1 MSKYKDYFK
10 NVINTM
16 DKDFLWTID
25 NNETFIEQL
34 IENEIKPTHFLY
46 QKNFIPIA
54 SCKNKND
61 VLGYYEENGKDVIVA
76 IHFMGYVSTDKDNPI
91 FDIFENICV
100 ACIKIVDVY
109 NNLYKNNRYPIM
121 LDGERIKSEKTTITL
136 RGFYNILPLIYDS
149 LWKINEFRGEYA
161 DGSEIQLLKI
171 QDLFQFFIA
180 EFPYKIRDIFIL
192 AEIGNYFDACILLRS
207 LIETF
212 IYFKYYIIKNDGD
225 NLSRYVRRDKEYKIS
240 IKAIMEHVVPGFYDN
255 EYAELCKFTHGNPLI
270 LGLFRG
276 NVDKSH
282 PLRYSINGINLDWYS
297 YIANLTTPIIIG
309 MFNMFDRVYKKN
321 TIHVYKP
328 LVDEINIVK
337 EFIFNDM
344 DERFEKYPKQKET
357 IERYKKIIEF

>member
-10 NVINTM
+10 NVINSM
-16 DKDFLWTID
+16 DKDFLWTTD
-25 NNETFIEQL
+25 NNETYIEQL

-46 QKNFIPIA
+46 QKKFIPIA

-76 IHFMGYVSTDKDNPI
+76 IHFMGYVSTDKENPT
-91 FDIFENICV
+91 FDIFENICI

-109 NNLYKNNRYPIM
+109 NNLYKNSRYPIM
-121 LDGERIKSEKTTITL
+121 LNGERIKGEKTTTTL
-136 RGFYNILPLIYDS
+136 RGFYNILPIIYDS

-161 DGSEIQLLKI
+161 NANEIQLLKI

-192 AEIGNYFDACILLRS
+192 AEIGNYSDACILLRS

-212 IYFKYYIIKNDGD
+212 IYFKYYIINADGD
-225 NLSRYVRRDKEYKIS
+225 NLSRYIRRDKEYKIQ
-240 IKAIMEHVVPGFYDN
+240 IKTIMENVVPGFYDN

-270 LGLFRG
+270 HGLFRG
-276 NVDKSH
+276 NVDKEH
-282 PLRYSINGINLDWYS
+282 PLRYSIYGINLDWYS
-297 YIANLTTPIIIG
+297 YIANLTTPIIMG

-321 TIHVYKP
+321 TVHVYKP

-337 EFIFNDM
+337 EFILSDM
-344 DERFEKYPKQKET
+344 DERFIKYPKQKET
-357 IERYKKIIEF
+357 IERYKKIVEF